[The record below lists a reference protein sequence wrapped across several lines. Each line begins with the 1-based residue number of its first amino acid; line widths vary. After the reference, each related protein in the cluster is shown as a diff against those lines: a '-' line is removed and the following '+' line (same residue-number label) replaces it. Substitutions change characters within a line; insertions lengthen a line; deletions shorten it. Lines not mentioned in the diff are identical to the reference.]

1 MAKTISMDTQ
11 QNISNTS
18 DQTGQNVQNDYAE
31 DGPRIADYLEKHVR
45 DMTQDM

>member
-18 DQTGQNVQNDYAE
+18 DQTGQNVQNDHAE
-31 DGPRIADYLEKHVR
+31 DGPRIADLEKHVR